1 MQKMYKHLKICVI
14 GNGIHSK
21 RIQKILSKK
30 KLNFFIHKPKS
41 KKNFK
46 KESLN
51 ALKKYNVFF
60 IISPNHTHFHYIKSL
75 HKYGYIFC
83 EKPPANNSIEL
94 NKLNKINSK
103 KIYFNFNFRFSKI
116 AKILSNA
123 NKYNLGKL
131 VHANIVSCKSIGFK
145 KDYKFNPRSSIKTC
159 PKGVLEMVAIHW
171 IDLFYYLFN
180 VTKVNKPC
188 LLNLSEF
195 GNSYDN
201 SYITLEINKKFLAY
215 IFCSYTAPLINKKTF
230 IYENGVVEQDEKF
243 IKIKGPALNYD
254 SKKFLKPPNII
265 KKFNISDK
273 IDYSESLKKSVDY
286 FFTKVVNKKIFSK
299 KNNLMVLSI
308 NKLII

>member
-1 MQKMYKHLKICVI
+1 MYKYLKICII

-30 KLNFFIHKPKS
+30 KLNFFIYKPKS

-46 KESLN
+46 KENLSL
-51 ALKKYNVFF
+51 LKKYNVFF

-75 HKYGYIFC
+75 YEYGYIFC
-83 EKPPANNSIEL
+83 EKPPANNAIEL

-103 KIYFNFNFRFSKI
+103 KIYYNFNFRFSKI
-116 AKILSNA
+116 AKILRQA
-123 NKYNLGKL
+123 DKYNLGNL
-131 VHANIVSCKSIGFK
+131 VHANILSCKSIAFK
-145 KDYKFNPRSSIKTC
+145 KDYKFNPRSSMKTC

-180 VTKVNKPC
+180 VTKVNKPS
-188 LLNLSEF
+188 LLNLSKF

-201 SYITLEINKKFLAY
+201 CNVTLEINKKFLAY
-215 IFCSYTAPLINKKTF
+215 IFCSYTSPLINKKTF
-230 IYENGVVEQDEKF
+230 IYENGIVEQDENF

-254 SKKFLKPPNII
+254 SRKFLKPPNII

-273 IDYSESLKKSVDY
+273 IDYSESLTKSVDY
-286 FFTKVVNKKIFSK
+286 FFAKVVNKKTFSK
-299 KNNLMVLSI
+299 RNNLMVLNI